1 MPNQD
6 SASMLEIRFTQK
18 AIIDIEIFIRNY
30 ESFFLQ
36 LYSDSG
42 IWSEYAIKDMYSKS
56 ANELRE
62 NIVGGITQR
71 LDKKKVLGRKE
82 EGLITEIDFYIGS
95 RLIMVLFSDDHTN
108 NIRQIESIF
117 IDRKPII
124 F

>member
-1 MPNQD
+1 
-6 SASMLEIRFTQK
+6 MLEIRFTQK
-18 AIIDIEIFIRNY
+18 AIIDVEIFIRNY
-30 ESFFLQ
+30 EGFFLQ

-62 NIVGGITQR
+62 SIIGGISEK
-71 LDKKKVLGRKE
+71 LNKKKILGRKE
-82 EGLITEIDFYIGS
+82 SKLMTEIDFYIGS
-95 RLIMVLFSDDHTN
+95 RLIIVIFSEDHAKSV
-108 NIRQIESIF
+108 RQIESIF